1 MKYLLLIF
9 FILIVIF
16 SIVFILVINDY
27 NDKEHTK
34 YYGFNI
40 YYDTNLEKHRKI
52 IRLQK
57 KMLFRKQI
65 NLFLKKSF
73 RR

>member
-27 NDKEHTK
+27 NDKEPTK
-34 YYGFNI
+34 YHGFDI
-40 YYDTNLEKHRKI
+40 FYDTNLEKHRKI

-73 RR
+73 RG